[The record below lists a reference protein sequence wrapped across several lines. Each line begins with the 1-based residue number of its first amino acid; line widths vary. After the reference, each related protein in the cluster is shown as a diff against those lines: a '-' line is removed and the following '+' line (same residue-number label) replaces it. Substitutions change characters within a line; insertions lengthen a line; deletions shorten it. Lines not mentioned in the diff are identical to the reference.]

1 MYLSAVI
8 ETVMNIELEVC
19 ANSVESCL
27 AAQNGGATRVE
38 LCMGI
43 PEGGTTPSAG
53 MIAEALRTIHIPI
66 HVIIRPRGGDFVY
79 SEAEVREMLFDIRF
93 CREMGVA
100 GVVFGCLTP
109 EGEYD
114 HPTNKQLLEA
124 AKGMQVTFHRAF
136 DMCAR
141 PDETLQT
148 IIEANGFT
156 RILTSGCANTAME
169 GAANIA
175 QWIRLADSRIGI
187 MVGSGVNAEN
197 ITELARQTGACQF
210 HGSFGE
216 WVAGDMQFKRPEV
229 SMGGT
234 VHIDEYKRRIT
245 NRDAVRRTID
255 LLREL

>member
-1 MYLSAVI
+1 
-8 ETVMNIELEVC
+8 MNIELEVC

-53 MIAEALRTIHIPI
+53 MIAEALRAIHIPI

-79 SEAEVREMLFDIRF
+79 SEAEIREMLHDIRL
-93 CREMGVA
+93 CREMGAA

-109 EGEYD
+109 DGEYD
-114 HPTNKQLLEA
+114 HHANKCLLEA
-124 AKGMQVTFHRAF
+124 AAGMQITFHRAF
-136 DMCAR
+136 DMCAQ
-141 PDETLQT
+141 PDKMLHT
-148 IIEANGFT
+148 IMEANGFT
-156 RILTSGCANTAME
+156 RILTSGYANTALE
-169 GAANIA
+169 GAHNIA
-175 QWIRLADSRIGI
+175 RWVHLAGSRIGI
-187 MVGSGVNAEN
+187 MAGSGVNADN
-197 ITELARQTGACQF
+197 IVELARITGAHQF

-216 WVAGDMQFKRPEV
+216 WIEGDMRFRRPEV

-245 NRDAVRRTID
+245 RKDTVRRAID
-255 LLREL
+255 LLGHIQ